1 MSDFLAEPA
10 DVNLYGVALNLGT
23 ELEQRILELA
33 SGHDD
38 PWMSSKPRE
47 DGPLS
52 RRQVESA
59 AVDARGTTCV
69 VNTKRSNH
77 NQGIGIA
84 DIAAGDG
91 GHAGDEFAEVERLDQ
106 IVVRASIEAFN
117 ACRQLVHRG
126 EDDDRHRVAGLAERP
141 QKAKPVAV
149 GQIEIEQH
157 EIVRGR
163 VARLDRAG
171 YARHP

>member
-38 PWMSSKPRE
+38 PWMSSKPLE

-91 GHAGDEFAEVERLDQ
+91 GHAGDEFPKVEGLGQ
-106 IVVRASIEAFN
+106 IVVRTCIKAFN
-117 ACRQLVHRG
+117 ARRQLVHG
-126 EDDDRHRVAGLAERP
+126 SEDDHGHRVAGRAERP
-141 QKAKPVAV
+141 QKAQAVAV
-149 GQIEIEQH
+149 GQVEIEKH
-157 EIVRGR
+157 EIVGSGR
-163 VARLDRAG
+163 ARLD
-171 YARHP
+171 